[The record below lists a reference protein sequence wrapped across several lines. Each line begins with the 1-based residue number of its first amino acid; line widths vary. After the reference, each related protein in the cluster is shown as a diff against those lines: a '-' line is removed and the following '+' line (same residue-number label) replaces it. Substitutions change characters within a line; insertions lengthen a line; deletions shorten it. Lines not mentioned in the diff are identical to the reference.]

1 MEQNLQRWSWVAS
14 ACASLLAAFLCARIV
29 NTFVA
34 VAIAP
39 KPAFVLSA
47 LGSGAA
53 RPNFAQRVELD
64 ALRFAKAFDLPIP
77 KPPPTAGEVEAAKPP
92 PPPPSPTWTEAPIR
106 SSLHGVLVSTAIAN
120 PDKWSLCQIL
130 NTDNNETAV
139 YAVGDYFLTARIYRI
154 ERMAETGKDGASKD
168 RVLVENEGRN
178 EYIDASAAAPPVA
191 PLAPVPTP
199 VAAAGPSNIK
209 QLSENNY
216 SIPKKE
222 IDSALSNLADLS
234 TKARIVPSFKNGVS
248 NGFKLFSIVPDSL
261 YAQIGVQNGDVIRKI
276 NGYEMNSPDKA
287 LEIYQK
293 LRDANR
299 VEIELERRGE
309 TVRKLYT
316 IE

>member
-1 MEQNLQRWSWVAS
+1 MEQILQRWSWVATGG
-14 ACASLLAAFLCARIV
+14 ASLLAAFLCARIV

-34 VAIAP
+34 VSISP
-39 KPAFVLSA
+39 KPTFLV
-47 LGSGAA
+47 GSPVGGGAS
-53 RPNFAQRVELD
+53 RPSLAQRVELD

-77 KPPPTAGEVEAAKPP
+77 KPPPTAGEVEAPKP
-92 PPPPSPTWTEAPIR
+92 PPPPSPTWTEAPVR
-106 SSLHGVLVSTAIAN
+106 SSLHGVLVSTAIAS
-120 PDKWSLCQIL
+120 PEKWSLCQIL

-154 ERMAETGKDGASKD
+154 ERVPEAGKDGSSKD

-178 EYIDASAAAPPVA
+178 EFIDASAAAPAVA
-191 PLAPVPTP
+191 PLAPVPPPT
-199 VAAAGPSNIK
+199 AAAGPSNIK
-209 QLSENNY
+209 QISENNY